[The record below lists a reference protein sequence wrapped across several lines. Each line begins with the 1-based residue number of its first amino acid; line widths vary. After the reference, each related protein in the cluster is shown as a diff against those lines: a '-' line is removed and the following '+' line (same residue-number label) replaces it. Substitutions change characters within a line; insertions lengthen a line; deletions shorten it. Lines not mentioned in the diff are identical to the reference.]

1 MFVDL
6 FLGTVASDEAWTC
19 GRRQRSIDFHMPKR
33 TGVTCRVCRGFPRA
47 QSLGSFLSLSRPP
60 LPLPFKPREGRALL
74 TTTHTAKAPKACL
87 GEKGGPATA
96 VSSKGGAEEGAPST
110 YVTGASA
117 LPVVRE
123 DEAVGLLSTAELSEM
138 FFPTKVMAFLRPGRL
153 IPHTHLDTAIR
164 GAPDLR
170 NHSLRG

>member
-1 MFVDL
+1 MTKH
-6 FLGTVASDEAWTC
+6 GHVADDRGALIFTC
-19 GRRQRSIDFHMPKR
+19 PREPASPAGSV
-33 TGVTCRVCRGFPRA
+33 GAFPGHT
-47 QSLGSFLSLSRPP
+47 SPGCSLSLSRPP

-153 IPHTHLDTAIR
+153 IPHTHLDTTIR